1 MQQIENFVVIIFKIN
16 YTSTTPKYITLKIK
30 EKIIC

>member
-1 MQQIENFVVIIFKIN
+1 MQQIENSVVLIVKID

-30 EKIIC
+30 EK